1 MTHHRLPQKVITQA
15 APTDLGINLRHLHVF
30 LSVCNAGSVARAADE
45 LYRVSS
51 AVTRSIGELEMSLGT
66 PLFERRARGM
76 LLNAYGE
83 SVRVRALHIEQEFG
97 AARNAL
103 AARTERIAAPDARSL
118 FASMLNG
125 RRLAVFASLA
135 EKRNMPT
142 VAREFGITQPAISA
156 SLKDLESRV
165 GLALF
170 ERSAQGVAPTD
181 AGALMAFHFKRIL
194 AELRH
199 IIPDLAALEGTLQ
212 GTVNIGAL
220 PLGRTRLLP
229 SAIAGVLARHPGLHV
244 TTVESPYDV
253 LAAGLRSGDIDFIL
267 GALRPPI
274 EAKDLHQE
282 ALFEDRLSVIVRAGH
297 PLADKRRLGFGDL
310 RRARWVL
317 SRPGSPSRELL
328 ERAFRESGQAPPAPA
343 VETGD
348 LAILRGLLFQSDM
361 LTAISAHQLHYEIEA
376 GTLVILGFPLEETR
390 RHIGITQRQGAFP
403 SPGARSLAEEIRAE
417 VDRSVE
423 RAAIVMQ

>member
-1 MTHHRLPQKVITQA
+1 MKA
-15 APTDLGINLRHLHVF
+15 GDLGINLRHLHAFV
-30 LSVCNAGSVARAADE
+30 SVSSAGSVSRAADE

-51 AVTRSIGELEMSLGT
+51 AVTRSIAELEASLGT

-76 LLNAYGE
+76 LLNPYGE
-83 SVRVRALHIEQEFG
+83 LVLVRARRIEQEFA

-103 AARTERIAAPDARSL
+103 VARSDLVAATAAPSL
-118 FASMLNG
+118 FAAMLNG

-135 EKRNMPT
+135 EKRNMPA

-156 SLKDLESRV
+156 SLKDLEARL

-170 ERSAQGVAPTD
+170 ERSARGVAATD
-181 AGALMAFHFKRIL
+181 AGALLAFHFKRIL

-199 IIPDLAALEGTLQ
+199 IVPDLAASEGTIQ

-229 SAIAGVLARHPGLHV
+229 SAIAEVVARHTRLHV

-253 LAAGLRSGDIDFIL
+253 LAAGLRSGEIDFIL
-267 GALRPPI
+267 GALRPAQ

-282 ALFEDRLSVIVRAGH
+282 ALFEDRISVIARAGH
-297 PLADKRRLGFGDL
+297 PMLSKRRVGFDDL
-310 RRARWVL
+310 RLAKWVL
-317 SRPGSPSRELL
+317 SRQGSPSRELL
-328 ERAFRESGQAPPAPA
+328 ERAFREAKRAAPVPT

-348 LAILRGLLFQSDM
+348 LAILRGLLFESEM

-376 GTLVILGFPLEETR
+376 GTLAVLAFPLEGTR
-390 RHIGITQRQGAFP
+390 RQIGLAQRVGALP
-403 SPGARSLAEEIRAE
+403 SPGTRAIIEALRAMVERSLGAR
-417 VDRSVE
+417 
-423 RAAIVMQ
+423 